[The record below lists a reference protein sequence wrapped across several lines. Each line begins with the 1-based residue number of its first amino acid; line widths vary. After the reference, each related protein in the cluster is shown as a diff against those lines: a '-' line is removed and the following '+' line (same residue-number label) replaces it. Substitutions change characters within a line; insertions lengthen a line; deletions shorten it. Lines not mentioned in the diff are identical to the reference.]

1 MDNHHF
7 QAVVLAVVCMGKKH
21 NLTKKKT
28 PNITPWFATKSL
40 EHSDTISKMEFQGQN
55 IFSFDYLD
63 YFN

>member
-21 NLTKKKT
+21 NLTKKT

-40 EHSDTISKMEFQGQN
+40 EHSDTISKMKFQGQS